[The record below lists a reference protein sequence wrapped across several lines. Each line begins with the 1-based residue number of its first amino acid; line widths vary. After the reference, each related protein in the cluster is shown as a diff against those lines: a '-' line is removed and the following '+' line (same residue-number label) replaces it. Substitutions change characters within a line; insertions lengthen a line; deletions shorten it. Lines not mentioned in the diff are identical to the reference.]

1 MKTAWFI
8 TGASTGFGRCL
19 AEELA
24 REGHPVLATA
34 RRPEALD
41 DLKAAFP
48 ELVSTARVDVTERET
63 IRAAL
68 DTMERV
74 DVVANNAGY
83 GLMGAIEEASNEEMR
98 VQYETNLFG
107 ALHVM
112 QLSMERMRAQ
122 RSGRIL
128 NISSIVGITSA
139 AGIGYYASTKHA
151 LEALSEALNGEGAP
165 LGIRAVAIEPGPF
178 RTDFHGRSL
187 QMAAREIEDYAAT
200 SGERRTAVASLDG
213 RQVGDPVRAAR
224 IMMEVAGMDD
234 PPLRLLLGRP
244 AFEGA
249 IRAWESRIEEAR
261 RWEALSA
268 SADFP
273 EEG

>member
-24 REGHPVLATA
+24 KAGHPVMATA

-41 DLKAAFP
+41 DLKEAFP
-48 ELVSTARVDVTERET
+48 GLVSTARVDVTDREA

-68 DTMERV
+68 SAMERV

-83 GLMGAIEEASNEEMR
+83 GLMGAIEEASDAEMR

-112 QLSMERMRAQ
+112 QLAMERMRAQ

-128 NISSIVGITSA
+128 NISSIVGIMSA

-151 LEALSEALNGEGAP
+151 LEALTEALNGEGEP
-165 LGIRAVAIEPGPF
+165 LGIRAIAIEPGPF

-200 SGERRTAVASLDG
+200 SGERRKAVASLDG
-213 RQVGDPVRAAR
+213 RQAGDPVRAAR
-224 IMMEVAGMDD
+224 IMMEVAAMDD

-244 AFEGA
+244 AYDGA
-249 IRAWESRIEEAR
+249 IKAWESRIEEAR

-268 SADFP
+268 GADFP
-273 EEG
+273 DGD